1 MMYSAT
7 LLVSLLASA
16 HGFAS
21 KTGSGPPKDETVAPA
36 SFWPTPIEDLGP
48 CEAPFDDDAVLRAAR
63 LQNAL
68 IFVNTPFQID
78 AWVASD
84 GTSFAQSETTSLL
97 ESITTPNVKQ
107 VVYETGAWSGTSKFV
122 EYQAPDRS
130 PYYSSLSP

>member
-21 KTGSGPPKDETVAPA
+21 MTGSGPPKDAAVAPA

-68 IFVNTPFQID
+68 AFVNTPFQID
-78 AWVASD
+78 AWVAAD
-84 GTSFAQSETTSLL
+84 GTSFAMSETTSLL
-97 ESITTPNVKQ
+97 ESITTPNITLNVF
-107 VVYETGAWSGTSKFV
+107 ETAAWSGSKFV
-122 EYQAPDRS
+122 EYQAP
-130 PYYSSLSP
+130 